1 MESIYRILKNF
12 RCTYL
17 RSWNWFVCTGSA
29 PLPPDIQQDQV
40 FTVQYLFTFSK
51 AGLCVQVV
59 HHYLQTASRTKS
71 VLYSTCLPSW
81 NWFVWTSCEPLP
93 PDSQQNHVCTVHC
106 TVLVYLAETGY
117 CVYRLCTTTCR
128 QPAGLSLY
136 CTLYSLCLPCSNWF
150 VCTGYAPLPPTQP
163 AGSCLHCTVLVY
175 LAETGLRVQ
184 VVHHYL
190 QTASRTMQSRLRKRG
205 RMGKWSYIHT
215 IRKQVSGQVI
225 EVKTPLTHQDYTHL
239 LDQQD
244 PLHLTVNKIRR
255 CFLYNNQYFQM
266 DIYKE
271 PCHPRCRGLM
281 LLETYS
287 TLSPQELRD
296 RLPKFLHLDEEVCQW
311 HLFNGGER

>member
-1 MESIYRILKNF
+1 MESIYCILKNF

-93 PDSQQNHVCTVHC
+93 PDSQQNHVCTVQYLFTLLKLVTVCTGCAPLPVDSQQDQVCTVHC
-106 TVLVYLAETGY
+106 TVYVYLAQTGLCVQVMHHY
-117 CVYRLCTTTCR
+117 LPDSQQDHVCTVQFLFTLLKLVCVYRLCTTTSR
-128 QPAGLSLY
+128 QPAGPS
-136 CTLYSLCLPCSNWF
+136 
-150 VCTGYAPLPPTQP
+150 
-163 AGSCLHCTVLVY
+163 LHCTVLVY

-215 IRKQVSGQVI
+215 IRKQ
-225 EVKTPLTHQDYTHL
+225 EPYTVTMQNIYYVF
-239 LDQQD
+239 LDQGKMK
-244 PLHLTVNKIRR
+244 T
-255 CFLYNNQYFQM
+255 
-266 DIYKE
+266 
-271 PCHPRCRGLM
+271 
-281 LLETYS
+281 
-287 TLSPQELRD
+287 
-296 RLPKFLHLDEEVCQW
+296 
-311 HLFNGGER
+311 